1 VDLQMTE
8 AKAALERVFGF
19 ADFRPGQREV
29 LEAAFAGQDI
39 LAVMPTGSG
48 KSLLYQLPAI
58 VRKGLTIVVSPLI
71 ALMRDQVQQLQHY
84 GVAAAALNSANS
96 GQDNSSIEDGLRQ
109 GRYRLLY
116 VAPERL
122 TRPDTPALLREA
134 GANVLAI
141 DEAHCVSQWGH
152 DFRPEYLGLSQVARA
167 IGDLQLIAVTAT
179 ADGPTRTEIIGK
191 LFSAEP
197 RVFVSSFDRPNIHLA
212 MRRKGNVAQQIEAMA
227 RRHKGQSGIV
237 YCASRKG
244 VEKLSQTL
252 SQTGVAALAYH
263 AGLDADIRSAHQ
275 DEFLRHDG
283 VVIVATIAFGMGIDK
298 PNVRFVCHADLP
310 QSIEAYYQEIGRAGR
325 DGLPAQTLTL
335 FSEADIRWRERQIL
349 EGDADHE
356 RKRQER
362 RKLQALTALCETP
375 RCRRQTLLAAFGEAA
390 EPCGNCDI
398 CDGKWPLFN
407 GVVAAQKVMS
417 AIHRT
422 SGRFFSGHLANLL
435 VGNATE
441 AIKRHGHHLL
451 PTFGVGKEFKP
462 GEWRSI
468 FHQLHAADLIAQ
480 DPDDR
485 DRWMF
490 TEAGREV
497 LAGKAA
503 LTLRGEIDL
512 PSGRTA
518 NVRRSLQDIET
529 AQAQDPALPRAE
541 FDPGAAHA
549 QNAVLLTATQHRL
562 LAALKAKRL
571 EIARAQKQAAFVIFH
586 DSVLIEMAIK
596 SPKTRDDLQRVAG
609 VGPTK
614 AARYGAIFLAVIA
627 SQGEAS

>member
-1 VDLQMTE
+1 MVE
-8 AKAALERVFGF
+8 AKAALERIFGF
-19 ADFRPGQREV
+19 TEFRPGQQEV
-29 LEAAFAGQDI
+29 LEAVFAGQNI

-58 VRKGLTIVVSPLI
+58 VRRGLTVVVSPLI
-71 ALMRDQVQQLQHY
+71 ALMRDQVRQLQDY
-84 GVAAAALNSANS
+84 GVAAAALNSS
-96 GQDNSSIEDGLRQ
+96 NSSEDNASIENGLRQ
-109 GRYRLLY
+109 RRYRLVY

-122 TRPDTPALLREA
+122 VRPDTPALLREA
-134 GANVLAI
+134 GANALAI

-152 DFRPEYLGLSQVARA
+152 DFRPEYLGLAQAAQA

-179 ADGPTRTEIIGK
+179 ADAPTRAEIVRK
-191 LFSAEP
+191 LFAAEP
-197 RVFVSSFDRPNIHLA
+197 RIFVRSFDRPNLHLA
-212 MRRKGNVAQQIEAMA
+212 MRRKGNAARQIEAMA
-227 RRHKGQSGIV
+227 RSHKGQSGIV

-244 VEKLSQTL
+244 VEKLSQAL
-252 SQTGVAALAYH
+252 SETGIPALAYH
-263 AGLDADIRSAHQ
+263 AGLDADIRSARQ

-335 FSEADIRWRERQIL
+335 FNDADVMLRERQIF
-349 EGDADHE
+349 ESDAAQE
-356 RKRQER
+356 RKRLER
-362 RKLQALTALCETP
+362 RKLHALIALCESP
-375 RCRRQTLLAAFGEAA
+375 RCRRQTLLAAFGEAS

-398 CDGKWPLFN
+398 CEGKWSLFN

-480 DPDDR
+480 DSEDR
-485 DRWMF
+485 DRWTF
-490 TEAGREV
+490 TEAGRAV
-497 LAGKAA
+497 LAGKASV
-503 LTLRGEIDL
+503 TLRGDLAL

-518 NVRRSLQDIET
+518 GVRRSLQDIET
-529 AQAQDPALPRAE
+529 AQAQDPVLPRAA
-541 FDPGAAHA
+541 FDPGALPGSKAA
-549 QNAVLLTATQHRL
+549 ALTATQNSL

-596 SPKTRDDLQRVAG
+596 CPRTHDELQGVNG
-609 VGPTK
+609 VGPAK
-614 AARYGAIFLAVIA
+614 IARYGASFLAVIA
-627 SQGEAS
+627 HHGDRA